1 MPTLLS
7 THSPEDRARAA
18 AALLALSRLGHVYEG
33 DLLEYGR
40 VVLGHDLDARRW
52 TLPGLGPVE
61 VRRGADVA
69 AMRIALALAVSPRRV
84 RLGAS
89 WIKDAAGK
97 VTPCIPAA
105 LESEDFARWLRAETL
120 AQVRQMGSPSEK
132 LSREARAPRKYRR
145 AALHVLGEYTHTVAR
160 GPEEAM
166 VARETLADLLALA
179 CERDRTMVSMRVEG
193 HSTTE
198 IAARLGCSGR
208 SVRRYF
214 ADLYGRGGPCALS
227 VRRLRDVY
235 RLEPCDNTS
244 SATALASV
252 SRPRSTA
259 VRSFVARGSDS
270 STSRIF
276 INPIRRFEAADR
288 TPIRASPR

>member
-120 AQVRQMGSPSEK
+120 AQVRQMVSPSEK

-179 CERDRTMVSMRVEG
+179 CERDRTIEGMRVEG
-193 HSTTE
+193 HSATE
-198 IAARLGCSGR
+198 IAAHLGCTDR
-208 SVRRYF
+208 SVRRY
-214 ADLYGRGGPCALS
+214 LPICTSGRGRPGCW
-227 VRRLRDVY
+227 RR
-235 RLEPCDNTS
+235 
-244 SATALASV
+244 ATASC
-252 SRPRSTA
+252 SRCPR
-259 VRSFVARGSDS
+259 AR
-270 STSRIF
+270 
-276 INPIRRFEAADR
+276 
-288 TPIRASPR
+288 SPRGTRRRSGTGVREPRPGRCNSHPLLPVKLSQALQ